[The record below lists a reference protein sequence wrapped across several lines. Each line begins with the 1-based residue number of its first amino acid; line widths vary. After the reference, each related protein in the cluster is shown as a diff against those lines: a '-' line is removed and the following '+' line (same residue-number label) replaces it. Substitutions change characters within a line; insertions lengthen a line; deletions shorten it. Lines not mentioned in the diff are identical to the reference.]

1 MSNQPALHRFDANT
15 FVPKASRPLQTA
27 WERWEMASFANQPIP
42 TASLQDALASQKAS
56 AELLV
61 KIDESELSE
70 LRLNAQK
77 AGEAEGL
84 LQGHSKGHSQGYSQG
99 LSEGHAAGLAEVQ
112 AQAAQLK
119 ALALT
124 LPAALQLAQS
134 SVADDLLALALDI
147 ARKVLGQAL
156 AADPRAILAAV
167 HELLQAEPCLSGAP
181 QLLVHPD
188 DAALVKELL
197 ADDLK
202 AAGWSLRIDAQ
213 IARGGCRVTAH
224 SGERDATVQARW
236 ERVCAALAL
245 HPAPENLKAESA
257 ELP

>member
-1 MSNQPALHRFDANT
+1 MSNQSSLHRFDANT
-15 FVPKASRPLQTA
+15 FVPKPLRPLQTA
-27 WERWEMASFANQPIP
+27 WERWEMASFATQPMP
-42 TASLQDALASQKAS
+42 TARLQGALASQKAS

-61 KIDESELSE
+61 KMDETELAE

-77 AGEAEGL
+77 AAEAEGL
-84 LQGHSKGHSQGYSQG
+84 ALGRSQGHVQG
-99 LSEGHAAGLAEVQ
+99 LREGQAAGLAEVT

-119 ALALT
+119 ALALA
-124 LPAALQLAQS
+124 LPAALKLAQS

-156 AADPRAILAAV
+156 AAEPQAILAAV
-167 HELLQAEPCLSGAP
+167 HELLHAEPCLSGAP
-181 QLLVHPD
+181 QLLMHPD

-202 AAGWSLRIDAQ
+202 AAGWKVRIDAQ

-236 ERVCAALAL
+236 ERVCAALAR
-245 HPAPENLKAESA
+245 HPRPESLKAEGA
-257 ELP
+257 DLP

>member
-1 MSNQPALHRFDANT
+1 M
-15 FVPKASRPLQTA
+15 V
-27 WERWEMASFANQPIP
+27 SFANKPKP
-42 TASLQDALASQKAS
+42 AASLQDVLASQLAS

-61 KIDESELSE
+61 KIDETELAE

-77 AGEAEGL
+77 TGQAEGL
-84 LQGHSKGHSQGYSQG
+84 ALGHSQGHAEG
-99 LSEGHAAGLAEVQ
+99 LREGHAAGLAEVK
-112 AQAAQLK
+112 AQANQLK

-134 SVADDLLALALDI
+134 SVADELLALALDI

-156 AADPRAILAAV
+156 ATEPRAILAAV
-167 HELLQAEPCLSGAP
+167 QELLQAEPCLTGGP

-202 AAGWSLRIDAQ
+202 AAGWSVRIDAQ

-224 SGERDATVQARW
+224 SGERDATIQARW
-236 ERVCAALAL
+236 ERVCAALAR
-245 HPAPENLKAESA
+245 HPGLENLEAVKGTE
-257 ELP
+257 PI